1 MQAAAEPIDRPRHH
15 HVELRLGSI
24 STQPIE
30 CRALVPAFGAAD
42 AVVLVDMDDIA
53 THAARNVTELALL
66 VGRGLPSGP

>member
-1 MQAAAEPIDRPRHH
+1 MFSGSMCQGRVTI
-15 HVELRLGSI
+15 ELPLGSVP
-24 STQPIE
+24 TQPVE
-30 CRALVPAFGAAD
+30 CGALVPAFGAAD